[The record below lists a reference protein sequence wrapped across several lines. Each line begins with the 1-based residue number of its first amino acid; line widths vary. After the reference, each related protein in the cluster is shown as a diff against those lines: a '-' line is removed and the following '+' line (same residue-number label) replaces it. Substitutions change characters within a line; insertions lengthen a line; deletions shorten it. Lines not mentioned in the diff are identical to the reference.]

1 MGRAAFLV
9 LACGLLAGCQ
19 TKPIQAL
26 SYTELSALGRQIEE
40 RCIAQGVRR
49 GTRNFDT
56 CVRQEADR
64 EVYQRAANRRT
75 MRNIGQAMQNA
86 ADNAPKHT
94 TCTRAW
100 NTVNCTTF

>member
-9 LACGLLAGCQ
+9 FVCGLLAGCQ

-26 SYTELSALGRQIEE
+26 SYTELNALAGQVRD
-40 RCIAQGVRR
+40 RCIAQGVRP
-49 GTRNFDT
+49 GTKNFDV
-56 CVRQEADR
+56 CFRQEAMR
-64 EVYQRAANRRT
+64 EDYQRAANRRT

-86 ADNAPKHT
+86 AANAPKHT